1 MSTST
6 AWQRAGMVQMGQPVR
21 LRLLDDH
28 VFEGILIRMDGRTL
42 RLRPA
47 GRGGLIVLARQ
58 AVTDIVPVLH
68 PAA

>member
-1 MSTST
+1 MSASTSC
-6 AWQRAGMVQMGQPVR
+6 QRAGMVQVGQPVQ

-28 VFEGILIRMDGRTL
+28 VLAGILTHMDGRTL
-42 RLRPA
+42 RLRPT
-47 GRGGLIVLARQ
+47 GRGGLLVLARQ